1 MGAGESSRC
10 DEGGVGQSSRG
21 GKREGE
27 GLGTCLIFCFSDSTI
42 RNFSMLNSSSALSL
56 ISAAFSDASW

>member
-1 MGAGESSRC
+1 M
-10 DEGGVGQSSRG
+10 GQSSRG